1 MNAVV
6 TKKRCAVY
14 TRVSTDERLDQ
25 SFNSLD
31 AQREAGQAYIVSQR
45 AEGWMPVGDDYDDG
59 GYSGGNMERPALKRL
74 MAEHGEAV
82 IAAIAIAARRPVD
95 WVAGLDLDEAVRLA
109 EAVFGVNA
117 DFFIR
122 RLLPSVTQ
130 AAARIGQTLESPT
143 RGAMPFN
150 G

>member
-1 MNAVV
+1 MGNDTFAVLPPV
-6 TKKRCAVY
+6 PVFIEIAGERIDLTPIKVGELPAFARAVQP
-14 TRVSTDERLDQ
+14 LAA
-25 SFNSLD
+25 SLSASPD
-31 AQREAGQAYIVSQR
+31 
-45 AEGWMPVGDDYDDG
+45 WL
-59 GYSGGNMERPALKRL
+59 ALL
-74 MAEHGEAV
+74 AEHGEAV
-82 IAAIAIAARRPVD
+82 IAAIAIATRRPVD

-143 RGAMPFN
+143 RGAMPSN

>member
-1 MNAVV
+1 MGKDTFAALPPVPASVEIAGERIDLTPLKVGEVPAFARAVQPI
-6 TKKRCAVY
+6 A
-14 TRVSTDERLDQ
+14 
-25 SFNSLD
+25 
-31 AQREAGQAYIVSQR
+31 AGLSASPD
-45 AEGWMPVGDDYDDG
+45 WL
-59 GYSGGNMERPALKRL
+59 ALL
-74 MAEHGEAV
+74 AEHGEAV
-82 IAAIAIAARRPVD
+82 IATIAIATRRPVV

-143 RGAMPFN
+143 PGVTPSSA
-150 G
+150 